1 MQVSSWPSDVIV
13 LLSAPFGSALGRTAN
28 HSARRTVLESQ
39 GERTTEVSSRPSDV
53 VVLMSVPLGL
63 ALVQKLKLDAEG
75 ERGNV
80 KTGPSP

>member
-13 LLSAPFGSALGRTAN
+13 LLSGPFGSAQGRTEN
-28 HSARRTVLESQ
+28 HSARRTVLESR
-39 GERTTEVSSRPSDV
+39 GERTTEVSSWPSDV

-63 ALVQKLKLDAEG
+63 AFVRKLKLDAEG
-75 ERGNV
+75 EGGYL